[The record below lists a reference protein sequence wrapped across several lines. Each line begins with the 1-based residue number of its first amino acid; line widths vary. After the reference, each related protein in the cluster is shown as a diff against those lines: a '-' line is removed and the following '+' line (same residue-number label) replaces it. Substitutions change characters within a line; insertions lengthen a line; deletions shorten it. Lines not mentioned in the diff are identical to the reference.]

1 MKNNQRKILGLVG
14 IRSGSTGVKNKNIK
28 KLGGVPLVGWIINTA
43 KKSKYINRL
52 VVSTDSKKY
61 AKIVNRLGAEAP
73 YLRPKILATKNSPEI
88 DYIKHMLRWLKD
100 NEDYKPDIVVRMM
113 ATVPFQKVEDIDKII
128 SHILFNKK
136 VDSSAIIAE
145 ARQHPLKALK
155 IKKKGNDKMLISYI
169 GNKSTEVGSAL
180 SRHIYEP
187 AYFRANVI
195 ACRSKVIYSKNSL
208 TGDRVKYQIIPQD
221 RAIDIDTELDFK
233 ITEYLIKN
241 KKIT

>member
-1 MKNNQRKILGLVG
+1 
-14 IRSGSTGVKNKNIK
+14 
-28 KLGGVPLVGWIINTA
+28 
-43 KKSKYINRL
+43 
-52 VVSTDSKKY
+52 
-61 AKIVNRLGAEAP
+61 
-73 YLRPKILATKNSPEI
+73 
-88 DYIKHMLRWLKD
+88 
-100 NEDYKPDIVVRMM
+100 
-113 ATVPFQKVEDIDKII
+113 
-128 SHILFNKK
+128 
-136 VDSSAIIAE
+136 
-145 ARQHPLKALK
+145 
-155 IKKKGNDKMLISYI
+155 MLISYI